1 MDKKGTFD
9 SRRVNDYYIKTKE
22 NEMKKLDEKKIS
34 LERQISA
41 LKEELDNNKRL
52 LLKKENENQLIEQQY
67 EGLVKMIESKGLTFE
82 IENKN
87 YDIKDWDSLA
97 LAKRGSNYVVLS
109 KKGDELEI
117 LDRET
122 SFILKDLLN
131 EKTSYS
137 FVVVRVTSKSIRAQ
151 FRIKK
156 VSE

>member
-1 MDKKGTFD
+1 MDKKGAFD
-9 SRRVNDYYIKTKE
+9 SRRVNDYYIKSKE

-34 LERQISA
+34 LEKQISV

-52 LLKKENENQLIEQQY
+52 LSKKENESQLIEQQY
-67 EGLVKMIESKGLTFE
+67 EGLVRMVESKGITFE

-87 YDIKDWDSLA
+87 YDIKDWDSLN
-97 LAKRGSNYVVLS
+97 LAKRGSNYIVMS

-122 SFILKDLLN
+122 SFILRDLLN